1 MTKMNNQRKFSQSIA
16 MPISIN
22 IYHVT
27 LPLELISLS
36 LISVYL
42 ISVDIFSLFDDLS
55 MKASAL
61 ECHNSCIS
69 ILRQKCTY
77 PSKSTLICIKLRIL
91 ICISAV
97 MPRLD

>member
-1 MTKMNNQRKFSQSIA
+1 MTKMNNQRKFSKSKAMSIFVSIYVNICDDA
-16 MPISIN
+16 FLLNLMP
-22 IYHVT
+22 T
-27 LPLELISLS
+27 S

-42 ISVDIFSLFDDLS
+42 ISVDDLS
-55 MKASAL
+55 MTASAL